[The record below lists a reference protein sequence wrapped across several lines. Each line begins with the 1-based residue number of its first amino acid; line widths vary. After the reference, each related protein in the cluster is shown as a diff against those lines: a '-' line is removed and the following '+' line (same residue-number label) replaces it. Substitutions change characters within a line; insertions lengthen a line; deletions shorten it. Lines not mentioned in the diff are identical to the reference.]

1 MNSVNIKRLIKDMD
15 VEVIYQS
22 KNNNNNINIT
32 QSDINRPGLQL
43 AGYVDFFAEDRI
55 QIIGNVEWHYLQT
68 LDEKVKFERLEY
80 LFSHPIPALV
90 VTRNLEITEEALN
103 LAKKYD
109 RTILR
114 SSLSTSKFIN
124 NLIIYLDDM
133 LAPSTTMHGVLVDVY
148 GIGVLIVGNSGVG
161 KSETALELIKRGHR
175 LIADDAVDIKRK
187 DEGLKG
193 TAPELIRHFLEI
205 RGIGIL
211 DIKRLFGVG
220 AVRNSKTIDLVV
232 ELEYWDEKKEYD
244 RTGLDEEYTDILGTK
259 MSKIIVPV
267 KPGRN
272 ISMIVEV
279 AARNYRQKKMG
290 YNAALELNNKLIS
303 QMDK

>member
-1 MNSVNIKRLIKDMD
+1 MHSVNIKRLIKDMD

-22 KNNNNNINIT
+22 KDNNINIT

-43 AGYVDFFAEDRI
+43 AGYIDFFAEDRI

-68 LDEKVKFERLEY
+68 LDEELKFKRLEY
-80 LFSHPIPALV
+80 LFSKPIPALV
-90 VTRNLEITEEALN
+90 VTRSLEITEEALD

-114 SSLSTSKFIN
+114 SSMSTSKFIN

-148 GIGVLIVGNSGVG
+148 GVGVLIVGKSGVG

-175 LIADDAVDIKRK
+175 LISDDAVDIKRK
-187 DEGLKG
+187 EEGNLKG

-220 AVRNSKTIDLVV
+220 SVRNSKTIDLVI

-290 YNAALELNNKLIS
+290 YNAALELNNKLMNQIN
-303 QMDK
+303 K

>member
-1 MNSVNIKRLIKDMD
+1 MHSVNIKRLIKDMD

-22 KNNNNNINIT
+22 KDNNINIT

-43 AGYVDFFAEDRI
+43 AGYIDFFAEDRI

-68 LDEKVKFERLEY
+68 LDEELKFKRLEY
-80 LFSHPIPALV
+80 LFSKPIPALV
-90 VTRNLEITEEALN
+90 VTRSLEITEEALD

-114 SSLSTSKFIN
+114 SSMSTSKFIN

-148 GIGVLIVGNSGVG
+148 GVGVLIVGESGVG

-175 LIADDAVDIKRK
+175 LISDDAVDIKRK
-187 DEGLKG
+187 EEGNLKG

-220 AVRNSKTIDLVV
+220 SVRNSKTIDLVI

-290 YNAALELNNKLIS
+290 YNAALELNNKLMNQIN
-303 QMDK
+303 K